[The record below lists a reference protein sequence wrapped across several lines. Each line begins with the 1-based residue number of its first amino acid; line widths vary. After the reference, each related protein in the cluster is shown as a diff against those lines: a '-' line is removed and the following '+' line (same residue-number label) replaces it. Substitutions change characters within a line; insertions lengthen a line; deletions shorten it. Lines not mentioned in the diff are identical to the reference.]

1 MWLRK
6 DGVRPA
12 SRSEDR
18 MAVIEMKRKR
28 ATRKSLLKRE
38 VATVKLGIHVL
49 SWLSGA
55 GQRRA
60 VNGRR
65 VRWIMSGKARCSE

>member
-1 MWLRK
+1 MWLRI

-28 ATRKSLLKRE
+28 ATRKSLFKRE
-38 VATVKLGIHVL
+38 VATVKLVY
-49 SWLSGA
+49 S
-55 GQRRA
+55 RP
-60 VNGRR
+60 
-65 VRWIMSGKARCSE
+65 